1 MAIKFI
7 LNKEHIAYVDEDLMA
22 EYRKIMNIPEERKN
36 SRVLRDI
43 MYKDIIGTE
52 YYTDEA
58 QEWIKSFK
66 ELALFYKF
74 KNAGELLEYFM
85 HKAIESKL
93 DICANCNKFRDGV
106 CLEDGRRV
114 TPYYMGCD
122 TLNKRSMTPERIAH
136 NQKIYDYI
144 AGKTD
149 VRPKE
154 MDVGFI

>member
-1 MAIKFI
+1 MAVRFV
-7 LNKEHIAYVDEDLMA
+7 LNDEFVAEVDEDLMR
-22 EYRKIMNIPEERKN
+22 EYRKMMEIPEEMGD
-36 SRVLRDI
+36 SAVLQDI
-43 MYKDIIGTE
+43 MYNDIIGTE
-52 YYTDEA
+52 YYPDEA
-58 QEWIKSFK
+58 EEWIKSLK
-66 ELALFYKF
+66 ELALFYNF

-85 HKAIESKL
+85 HKAMETKM

-106 CLEDGRRV
+106 CLEDGRK
-114 TPYYMGCD
+114 TSPYYMGCD

-154 MDVGFI
+154 MDIGFI